1 MNIGNRV
8 RQLRRAKNMK
18 IAELAEA
25 IGVDAANIS
34 RLETGK
40 QKQFT
45 EQTLSRLA
53 DCLGVDIAE
62 LFTSDPK
69 GNTVCKHSDMRKDS
83 ANVKDLFRI
92 EILDVSAS
100 AGNGLIQG
108 GD

>member
-8 RQLRRAKNMK
+8 EQLRRAKNMK

-25 IGVDAANIS
+25 IGGCRKHLSSGDWRS
-34 RLETGK
+34 KTE
-40 QKQFT
+40 FT

-69 GNTVCKHSDMRKDS
+69 SNAM
-83 ANVKDLFRI
+83 
-92 EILDVSAS
+92 
-100 AGNGLIQG
+100 
-108 GD
+108 